1 MVLKSAL
8 AAAVC
13 TGFLAL
19 AGSATAAE
27 YRPGE
32 LLSLDLPSA
41 VFSPKR
47 IGPEA
52 RFGPVRI
59 EARSEDTEADL
70 DSTIWPKL
78 PPRKAHAAKSQAEK
92 SGTEAP
98 RAAARA
104 KLAKPRHNPLDA
116 QARDTRIQTWPCRSG
131 GICNWQR

>member
-19 AGSATAAE
+19 ASSATAAE

-32 LLSLDLPSA
+32 LLSLDLPKA
-41 VFSPKR
+41 VLSPKR

-70 DSTIWPKL
+70 DSTDL
-78 PPRKAHAAKSQAEK
+78 AQ
-92 SGTEAP
+92 
-98 RAAARA
+98 AAATQGAGR
-104 KLAKPRHNPLDA
+104 
-116 QARDTRIQTWPCRSG
+116 QISG
-131 GICNWQR
+131 REVQH